1 VKLYFFTLK
10 EEIKSMKKHRT
21 LHEYKLRKNK
31 LNPNKTSKFMLKKTN
46 SYHLME
52 SFLNDATRY
61 FNVFKTLAQ
70 LNFDYH
76 QMQADKFN
84 EIKNHF
90 QNNISENI
98 YDGVSS
104 EFFKEANP
112 IINDSLSLENDCL
125 VSTQNLNDI
134 QHATKRSRAPKS
146 DTISNSLCLEG
157 SAISRSETF

>member
-1 VKLYFFTLK
+1 
-10 EEIKSMKKHRT
+10 MKKHRT

-46 SYHLME
+46 SYNLME
-52 SFLNDATRY
+52 SFLNDASQY
-61 FNVFKTLAQ
+61 FSVFKTLAQ

-84 EIKNHF
+84 KIKNHF

-104 EFFKEANP
+104 EFFKEANS
-112 IINDSLSLENDCL
+112 INDTMCLENNFQ
-125 VSTQNLNDI
+125 VSTENLNDI
-134 QHATKRSRAPKS
+134 NKVKTDTQRASKRRRAPKS

-157 SAISRSETF
+157 STMSRSETF